1 MLDEMRKNPDLLNEY
16 EKTFDNEE
24 KISHALKLDSSS
36 FVLKFG
42 EVNFDELS
50 FAEPLKKGRKETY
63 LGLTTSVK
71 ELGIVTP
78 VHVMLTEG
86 YSDWLDSDK
95 SSEFEGFKYIVIDGF
110 RRIYAGVKSGLNSC
124 KAIIWEFRDKDLGSQ
139 LLTSLSMLLNKSQ
152 NHSWSE
158 VWYLFK
164 MLELQT
170 SMSPATLEYLL
181 CLESGDAMKLKDIML
196 SDYSEV
202 KDELLSNKKTLTQC
216 YNMLQKLRK
225 EEDQLM
231 IDDTKGISEVEDAK
245 DIIDKEDKGSL
256 SDEET
261 KELLDMLDDFS
272 GNLSEDDFDELA
284 GNDIEADRFD
294 PHGDRHLDPKL
305 RAAVLS
311 RDEYQCQV
319 TGFGKGLPTDVALS
333 VLQIHHIIPV
343 SNGGTNDM
351 NNLITLSQDPHTLL
365 HVIQRRGGRLG
376 MSKEE
381 FDGLDAS
388 MQDYLK
394 KVMRLARVAVES
406 DRRLG
411 KTREQIKKDTSENMR
426 YKMPGLLQKENMD
439 AVSSDGGVYNYREA
453 TKEE

>member
-16 EKTFDNEE
+16 EKTFDNVE

-170 SMSPATLEYLL
+170 SMSPSTLEYLL

-216 YNMLQKLRK
+216 YNMLHKLRK

-284 GNDIEADRFD
+284 GNNIEDEMQKV
-294 PHGDRHLDPKL
+294 GERHPLDPALKGETL
-305 RAAVLS
+305 I
-311 RDEYQCQV
+311 RDEYSCQCC
-319 TGFGKGLPTDVALS
+319 GRGKGYPMKYALS
-333 VLQIHHIIPV
+333 ILNSHHIISV
-343 SNGGTNDM
+343 ANHGKDTAENI
-351 NNLITLSQDPHTLL
+351 ITLCQSCHTLVHTL
-365 HVIQRRGGRLG
+365 VKNYCKFG
-376 MSKEE
+376 MSKED
-381 FDGLDAS
+381 FDSLPKDS
-388 MQDYLK
+388 QEVLSRI
-394 KVMRLARVAVES
+394 MRIARVDFEAGK
-406 DRRLG
+406 RLG
-411 KTREQIKKDTSENMR
+411 KTREDFKKDNKNNLKFR
-426 YKMPGLLQKENMD
+426 MPGTDLKENSE
-439 AVSSDGGVYNYREA
+439 AINSYNM
-453 TKEE
+453 KEYAK

>member
-42 EVNFDELS
+42 EVHFDELS
-50 FAEPLKKGRKETY
+50 FTEPLKKGRKETY

-110 RRIYAGVKSGLNSC
+110 RRIYAGVKSGLKSC

-231 IDDTKGISEVEDAK
+231 IDDTKGISEVEDAR

-284 GNDIEADRFD
+284 GNNIEDEMQKV
-294 PHGDRHLDPKL
+294 GERHPLDPALKGETL
-305 RAAVLS
+305 I
-311 RDEYQCQV
+311 RDEYSCQCC
-319 TGFGKGLPTDVALS
+319 GRGKGYPMKYALS
-333 VLQIHHIIPV
+333 ILNSHHIISV
-343 SNGGTNDM
+343 ANHGKDTAENI
-351 NNLITLSQDPHTLL
+351 ITLCQSCHTLVHTL
-365 HVIQRRGGRLG
+365 VKNYCKFG
-376 MSKEE
+376 MSKED
-381 FDGLDAS
+381 FDSLPKDS
-388 MQDYLK
+388 QEVLSRI
-394 KVMRLARVAVES
+394 MRIARVDFEAGK
-406 DRRLG
+406 RLG
-411 KTREQIKKDTSENMR
+411 KTREDFKKDNKNNLKFR
-426 YKMPGLLQKENMD
+426 MPGTDLKENSE
-439 AVSSDGGVYNYREA
+439 AINSYNM
-453 TKEE
+453 KESAK

>member
-170 SMSPATLEYLL
+170 SMSPSTLEYLL

-216 YNMLQKLRK
+216 YNMLHKLRK

-284 GNDIEADRFD
+284 GNNIEDEMQKV
-294 PHGDRHLDPKL
+294 GERHPLDPALKGETL
-305 RAAVLS
+305 I
-311 RDEYQCQV
+311 RDEYSCQCC
-319 TGFGKGLPTDVALS
+319 GRGKGYPMKYALS
-333 VLQIHHIIPV
+333 ILNSHHIISV
-343 SNGGTNDM
+343 ANHGKDTAENI
-351 NNLITLSQDPHTLL
+351 ITLCQSCHTLVHTL
-365 HVIQRRGGRLG
+365 VKNYCKFG
-376 MSKEE
+376 MSKED
-381 FDGLDAS
+381 FDSLPKDS
-388 MQDYLK
+388 QEVLSRI
-394 KVMRLARVAVES
+394 MRIARVDFEAGK
-406 DRRLG
+406 RLG
-411 KTREQIKKDTSENMR
+411 KTREDFKKDNKNNLKFR
-426 YKMPGLLQKENMD
+426 MPGTDLKENSE
-439 AVSSDGGVYNYREA
+439 AINSYNM
-453 TKEE
+453 KEYAK